1 MVVEE
6 FENIH
11 KVKSKNPRCLYST
24 APIVLLDAPFTA
36 IDNKLKQSIM
46 EKVVLGILRRQK
58 RTVVLTSD
66 TPTLA
71 SLAQY
76 VLVLESGRVK
86 AQGSYEEVKHMFPDS
101 QQEKQ
106 GGGNQ
111 EENPNPPKSRGAKQR
126 WAKLK
131 IITKCG
137 MIMKDTIE
145 KKKNYKLPVKESVQD
160 AFVSRLGPMASSRR
174 KILGVS
180 RMDSSSQLGLHH
192 DLILPSD
199 DGVQESLGEVEG
211 LLSNRH
217 KQLLI
222 KFLAKKESSRVVA
235 EEDPDNLVPSNSH
248 LLKKLQSERLKK
260 GENHHELRRGSEAHQ
275 QQQQASCNNNNKVV
289 NGGQHHHLSLSPKPS
304 LISMMH
310 SKVLRL
316 TSTAS
321 AVSGVSGFSD
331 DFQEDENDEGL
342 IGSVEGSQEGREY
355 GSISYSV
362 YWQYLKAGGL
372 TLLAMFIGL
381 SVSLQTLKV
390 YLDYLLR

>member
-1 MVVEE
+1 
-6 FENIH
+6 
-11 KVKSKNPRCLYST
+11 
-24 APIVLLDAPFTA
+24 
-36 IDNKLKQSIM
+36 
-46 EKVVLGILRRQK
+46 
-58 RTVVLTSD
+58 
-66 TPTLA
+66 
-71 SLAQY
+71 
-76 VLVLESGRVK
+76 
-86 AQGSYEEVKHMFPDS
+86 
-101 QQEKQ
+101 
-106 GGGNQ
+106 
-111 EENPNPPKSRGAKQR
+111 
-126 WAKLK
+126 
-131 IITKCG
+131 
-137 MIMKDTIE
+137 
-145 KKKNYKLPVKESVQD
+145 
-160 AFVSRLGPMASSRR
+160 
-174 KILGVS
+174 
-180 RMDSSSQLGLHH
+180 MDSSSQLGLHH

>member
-1 MVVEE
+1 
-6 FENIH
+6 
-11 KVKSKNPRCLYST
+11 
-24 APIVLLDAPFTA
+24 
-36 IDNKLKQSIM
+36 
-46 EKVVLGILRRQK
+46 
-58 RTVVLTSD
+58 
-66 TPTLA
+66 
-71 SLAQY
+71 
-76 VLVLESGRVK
+76 
-86 AQGSYEEVKHMFPDS
+86 
-101 QQEKQ
+101 
-106 GGGNQ
+106 
-111 EENPNPPKSRGAKQR
+111 
-126 WAKLK
+126 
-131 IITKCG
+131 
-137 MIMKDTIE
+137 
-145 KKKNYKLPVKESVQD
+145 
-160 AFVSRLGPMASSRR
+160 MASSRR

-199 DGVQESLGEVEG
+199 DGVQESLGDVEG

-235 EEDPDNLVPSNSH
+235 EEDSDNMVPSNSH

-260 GENHHELRRGSEAHQ
+260 GDHHHEVRRGSDSQ
-275 QQQQASCNNNNKVV
+275 QPACNNNNKVV
-289 NGGQHHHLSLSPKPS
+289 GGQHHHLSLSPKPS

>member
-1 MVVEE
+1 
-6 FENIH
+6 
-11 KVKSKNPRCLYST
+11 
-24 APIVLLDAPFTA
+24 
-36 IDNKLKQSIM
+36 M

-58 RTVVLTSD
+58 RTVVMTSD

-71 SLAQY
+71 SLAQH
-76 VLVLESGRVK
+76 VLVLEGGRVK
-86 AQGSYEEVKHMFPDS
+86 VQGSFDEVKHVFPES
-101 QQEKQ
+101 QEKKQ
-106 GGGNQ
+106 ADGNP
-111 EENPNPPKSRGAKQR
+111 EENTVPAKSRGAKQR

-222 KFLAKKESSRVVA
+222 KFLAKKESSRVA
-235 EEDPDNLVPSNSH
+235 TEESESDGQLVPSNSH
-248 LLKKLQSERLKK
+248 LLKKLQSERLKR
-260 GENHHELRRGSEAHQ
+260 GEQHHGHEVRRGSEAQ
-275 QQQQASCNNNNKVV
+275 TSCNNNNKVV
-289 NGGQHHHLSLSPKPS
+289 VGGHNHHLSLSPKPS

-331 DFQEDENDEGL
+331 DFQEDENDDGL

-355 GSISYSV
+355 GSISYNV

>member
-1 MVVEE
+1 
-6 FENIH
+6 
-11 KVKSKNPRCLYST
+11 
-24 APIVLLDAPFTA
+24 
-36 IDNKLKQSIM
+36 M

-58 RTVVLTSD
+58 RTVVMTSD

-71 SLAQY
+71 SLAQH
-76 VLVLESGRVK
+76 VLVLEGGRVK
-86 AQGSYEEVKHMFPDS
+86 VQGSFEEVKHVFPES
-101 QQEKQ
+101 QEKQ
-106 GGGNQ
+106 VGSNP
-111 EENPNPPKSRGAKQR
+111 EENPTPTKSRGAKQR

-131 IITKCG
+131 IITRCG

-199 DGVQESLGEVEG
+199 DGVQESLGDVEG

-222 KFLAKKESSRVVA
+222 KFLAKKESSRVVS
-235 EEDPDNLVPSNSH
+235 EEDSDNLVPSNSH
-248 LLKKLQSERLKK
+248 LLKKLQSERLKR
-260 GENHHELRRGSEAHQ
+260 GEHHGHEVRRGSEAQ
-275 QQQQASCNNNNKVV
+275 QLNNNNKVV
-289 NGGQHHHLSLSPKPS
+289 GGGQHHLSLSPKPS

-331 DFQEDENDEGL
+331 DFQEDENDDGL

-355 GSISYSV
+355 GSISYNV

-381 SVSLQTLKV
+381 SLSLQTLKV

>member
-1 MVVEE
+1 
-6 FENIH
+6 
-11 KVKSKNPRCLYST
+11 
-24 APIVLLDAPFTA
+24 
-36 IDNKLKQSIM
+36 M

-58 RTVVLTSD
+58 RTVVMTSD
-66 TPTLA
+66 TPSLA
-71 SLAQY
+71 SLAQH
-76 VLVLESGRVK
+76 VLVLEGGRVK
-86 AQGSYEEVKHMFPDS
+86 VQGSFEEVKHVFPES
-101 QQEKQ
+101 QEKQ
-106 GGGNQ
+106 VGSNP
-111 EENPNPPKSRGAKQR
+111 EESPTPTKSRGAKQR

-131 IITKCG
+131 IITRCG

-199 DGVQESLGEVEG
+199 DGVQESLGDVEG

-222 KFLAKKESSRVVA
+222 KFLAKKESSRVVS
-235 EEDPDNLVPSNSH
+235 EEDSDNLVPSNSH
-248 LLKKLQSERLKK
+248 LLKKLQSERLKR
-260 GENHHELRRGSEAHQ
+260 GEHHGHEVRRGSEAQ
-275 QQQQASCNNNNKVV
+275 QLNNNNKVV
-289 NGGQHHHLSLSPKPS
+289 GGGQHHLSLSPKPS

-331 DFQEDENDEGL
+331 DFQEDENDDGL

-355 GSISYSV
+355 GSISYNV

-372 TLLAMFIGL
+372 TLLAMFLGL
-381 SVSLQTLKV
+381 SLSLQTLKV